1 MMKQICLR
9 REKIRVKNKIE
20 LLAPVGTMESLH
32 AAIENGADAVY
43 LGGTLFNARASATNF
58 NNEELKEAVNI
69 AHLKGVKVYV
79 TCNILVDQ
87 SEMEEVLDYIK
98 YLYEID
104 VDAIIVQDLGLLNLV
119 RKLFPDFPVHASTQM
134 TINNEYGV
142 KHLEEEGIS
151 RVVLAR
157 ETPLDEI
164 TRISNKSDMELE
176 GFVHGALCVS
186 YSGQCL
192 MSSLIGGRSGN
203 RGTCAQPCRMP
214 YSIVDENGKLVK
226 DWDKKYVLSPKDLNT
241 IDHLPE
247 IINAGISSL
256 KIEGRLKK
264 PEYVATIVK
273 NYRTSLDQGSG
284 AISKSDKKDI
294 TQMFN
299 RGFTKGVGL
308 GDFGKD
314 LISYE
319 KPGNQGILLGT
330 VNRADKYKVYVDLKE
345 DVNEGD
351 IIEFELASGELKG
364 MRMPFDAKA
373 ESIVAIEK
381 PGYILPNT
389 LVYKKLDL
397 ALIEKAKASYQEE
410 KREYPIDMEI
420 NIQIGESPKLIL
432 MYRNNVI
439 ISTVEDKVQKGEKIS
454 LTEEK
459 VIAQLSKL
467 GDTNYYI
474 NNVNI
479 NLEDGAYLPMS
490 ILNVLRRKAVEELD
504 SKVGNFN
511 QRQIV
516 ETGQFN
522 ANKNNVLKF
531 NKEKSK
537 LNKKLSIKV
546 DNISQFHQLDLN
558 KLDRIYLGFYE
569 GLELI
574 ANNLKE
580 KGKEVYIWTDKIL
593 YNKDLERLYE
603 IIKPIENIIDGISVS
618 NIGSLKYFKDK
629 FKVKIH
635 GDIGLNVFNSYTAEY
650 LHSLGLDSI
659 TLSPE
664 LNLGQIKSITENT
677 NIHIESIVYGYL
689 ASMTTKTCPMALVKG
704 CSNDDECTTCNF
716 NKGYGLK
723 DRMDAT
729 FYMERKQGFT
739 TIYNSVPLMVL
750 DNLDSIFKS
759 GVETSRLDFTRE
771 TKNITSLQ
779 LAFYDYINGII
790 DELTMKDFVEK
801 FRFDNKITNGHYFRG
816 VM

>member
-1 MMKQICLR
+1 M
-9 REKIRVKNKIE
+9 KNKIE

-43 LGGTLFNARASATNF
+43 LGGTFFNARATATNF
-58 NNEELKEAVNI
+58 NNEELKQAVSI
-69 AHLKGVKVYV
+69 AHLKGVKVYI

-104 VDAIIVQDLGLLNLV
+104 VDAVIIQDLGLLNLV
-119 RKLFPDFPVHASTQM
+119 RKLFPDLAVHASTQM

-142 KHLEEEGIS
+142 KLLEEEGIA

-157 ETPLDEI
+157 ETPIDEI
-164 TRISNKSDMELE
+164 RRISQNTDIELE

-241 IDHLPE
+241 IDNLTE
-247 IINAGISSL
+247 FIDAGITSL

-273 NYRTSLDQGSG
+273 NYRTSLDEGKE

-294 TQMFN
+294 AQVFN
-299 RGFTKGVGL
+299 RGFTKGIGL
-308 GDFGKD
+308 GDFGKNF
-314 LISYE
+314 ISYE
-319 KPGNQGILLGT
+319 KPGNQGIFLGT
-330 VNRADKYKVYVDLKE
+330 VNRADKYKVYVDIQE
-345 DVNEGD
+345 DLNEGD

-364 MRMPFDAKA
+364 MKMLFDAKA
-373 ESIVAIEK
+373 GSVVAIEK

-389 LVYKKLDL
+389 SVYKKLDL
-397 ALIEKAKASYQEE
+397 SLIEKAKASYNDE
-410 KREYPIDMEI
+410 KTEYPIDMEI

-490 ILNVLRRKAVEELD
+490 ILNVLRRKAIDELD
-504 SKVGNFN
+504 SKVSDFN
-511 QRQIV
+511 ERIDL
-516 ETGQFN
+516 ES
-522 ANKNNVLKF
+522 AKYKENKNNILKF
-531 NKEKSK
+531 TNAKSK
-537 LNKKLSIKV
+537 SKKKLSIKV
-546 DNISQFHQLDLN
+546 DSISQFHQLDLS

-574 ANNLKE
+574 VNNLKE
-580 KGKEVYIWTDKIL
+580 KGKEVYIWTDKVL
-593 YNKDLERLYE
+593 YHDDLIKMYN

-618 NIGSLKYFKDK
+618 NLGSLKYFKDN

-635 GDIGLNVFNSYTAEY
+635 GDIGLNVFNSYSAEY
-650 LHSLGLDSI
+650 LNSLGLDSI

-664 LNLGQIKSITENT
+664 LNLVQIKSITDNT
-677 NIHIESIVYGYL
+677 NIKIESIVYGYL

-704 CSNDDECTTCNF
+704 CSNDNECITCNF

-750 DNLDSIFKS
+750 DNLDSVFKS
-759 GVETSRLDFTRE
+759 GVETTRLDFTRE
-771 TKNITSLQ
+771 TKNITKLQ
-779 LAFYDYINGII
+779 LAFYDYINGLI

-816 VM
+816 IM

>member
-1 MMKQICLR
+1 M
-9 REKIRVKNKIE
+9 KNKTE
-20 LLAPVGTMESLH
+20 LLAPVGSMESLH
-32 AAIENGADAVY
+32 AAIENGTDAVY

-58 NNEELKEAVNI
+58 NNEELKEAINI
-69 AHLKGVKVYV
+69 AHLKGVKVYI

-119 RKLFPDFPVHASTQM
+119 RRLFPDLAVHASTQM

-142 KHLEEEGIS
+142 KHLEESGVT

-157 ETPLDEI
+157 ETPIEEI
-164 TRISNKSDMELE
+164 SRISNNSNIELE

-203 RGTCAQPCRMP
+203 RGTCAQPCRMA
-214 YSIVDENGKLVK
+214 YSIVDENGKLIK

-241 IDHLPE
+241 IDHIPTMIE
-247 IINAGISSL
+247 AGINSL

-273 NYRTSLDQGSG
+273 NYRTSLDQGSQT
-284 AISKSDKKDI
+284 ISESDRKDI
-294 TQMFN
+294 AQMFN
-299 RGFTKGVGL
+299 RGFTRGVGL
-308 GDFGKD
+308 GDFGNSF
-314 LISYE
+314 ISYE
-319 KPGNQGILLGT
+319 KPGNQGTLLGT
-330 VNRADKYKVYVDLKE
+330 VSRVDKYKVYVDLKE

-351 IIEFELASGELKG
+351 IIEFELANGELKG
-364 MRMPFDAKA
+364 MKMPFDAKT
-373 ESIVAIEK
+373 ESKVAIEK

-389 LVYKKLDL
+389 LVYKKSDL
-397 ALIEKAKASYQEE
+397 SLIEKAKASYREE
-410 KREYPIDMEI
+410 KIEYPIDMEI
-420 NIQIGESPKLIL
+420 DIQIGESPKLIL

-439 ISTVEDKVQKGEKIS
+439 ISTVEELVQKGEKIS

-474 NNVNI
+474 NNVKI
-479 NLEDGAYLPMS
+479 NLESGAYLPMS
-490 ILNVLRRKAVEELD
+490 ILNILRRKAIEELD
-504 SKVGNFN
+504 SKVSDFN
-511 QRQIV
+511 QRPDLDNEEYKV
-516 ETGQFN
+516 
-522 ANKNNVLKF
+522 NKIDILRF
-531 NKEKSK
+531 TKEKSK
-537 LNKKLSIKV
+537 SNRKLSIKV
-546 DNISQFHQLDLN
+546 DNLSQFHQLDLS

-569 GLELI
+569 GIELI

-593 YNKDLERLYE
+593 YSDDLKRLYE

-618 NIGSLKYFKDK
+618 NIGSLKYFKDN
-629 FKVKIH
+629 FDVKIH

-664 LNLGQIKSITENT
+664 LNLSQIKSITENT

-704 CSNDDECTTCNF
+704 CSNDNECTSCNF

-750 DNLDSIFKS
+750 DNLDSVFKS
-759 GVETSRLDFTRE
+759 GVETTRLDFTKE
-771 TKNITSLQ
+771 TKNITRIQ
-779 LAFYDYINGII
+779 LAFYDYINGLI
-790 DELTMKDFVEK
+790 DEVSMKDFVEK

>member
-1 MMKQICLR
+1 M
-9 REKIRVKNKIE
+9 KNKIE
-20 LLAPVGTMESLH
+20 LLAPVGSMESLH

-43 LGGTLFNARASATNF
+43 LGGTLFNARATATNF
-58 NNEELKEAVNI
+58 TKEELKEAVSI
-69 AHLKGVKVYV
+69 AHLKGVYVYV

-87 SEMEEVLDYIK
+87 SEITEVLDYIK
-98 YLYEID
+98 YLNDID
-104 VDAIIVQDLGLLNLV
+104 VDAVIVQDIGLLNLV
-119 RKLFPDFPVHASTQM
+119 RKLFPNLPVHASTQM
-134 TINNEYGV
+134 TINNKYGV
-142 KHLEEEGIS
+142 KHLEEEGVS

-157 ETPLDEI
+157 ETPIDEI
-164 TRISNKSDMELE
+164 SIISKSSNMELE

-203 RGTCAQPCRMP
+203 RGSCAQPCRMA

-226 DWDKKYVLSPKDLNT
+226 DWDKKYVLSPMDLNT

-247 IINAGISSL
+247 LINAGISSL

-264 PEYVATIVK
+264 PEYVATMVK
-273 NYRTSLDQGSG
+273 NYRTSLDSG
-284 AISKSDKKDI
+284 KDNVTDGDKKDI
-294 TQMFN
+294 AQMFN

-308 GDFGKD
+308 GDFGKSF
-314 LISYE
+314 ITYE

-330 VNRADKYKVYVDLKE
+330 VKRVDKYKVYVDLVE
-345 DVNEGD
+345 DINEGD
-351 IIEFELASGELKG
+351 IIEFQLASEELKG
-364 MRMPFDAKA
+364 MKMGFDAKSGTLA
-373 ESIVAIEK
+373 AIEK

-397 ALIEKAKASYQEE
+397 SLIERAKASYEE
-410 KREYPIDMEI
+410 GKTEYPIDMEI
-420 NIQIGESPKLIL
+420 NIQIGHEPKLIL

-459 VIAQLSKL
+459 IMAQLSKL
-467 GDTNYYI
+467 GDTNYFI
-474 NNVNI
+474 NNINI

-490 ILNVLRRKAVEELD
+490 VLNVLRRKAIEELD
-504 SKVGNFN
+504 SKIQNFN
-511 QRQIV
+511 SREIS
-516 ETGQFN
+516 ETGKFN
-522 ANKNNVLKF
+522 ASKNNLLKF
-531 NKEKSK
+531 TKKRKDSSK
-537 LNKKLSIKV
+537 KISIKV
-546 DNISQFHQLDLN
+546 DNIDQLHQLDLS
-558 KLDRIYLGFYE
+558 KLDRVYLGFYD

-593 YNKDLERLYE
+593 YSDDLNKMGEM
-603 IIKPIENIIDGISVS
+603 IKPIEHIIDGISVN

-635 GDIGLNVFNSYTAEY
+635 GDIGLNVFNSYAAEY
-650 LHSLGLDSI
+650 LYSLGVDSI

-664 LNLGQIKSITENT
+664 LNMGQIKSITDNT
-677 NIHIESIVYGYL
+677 NIQIETIVYGYL
-689 ASMTTKTCPMALVKG
+689 PSMITKTCPMALVKG
-704 CSNDDECTTCNF
+704 CTNDKGCTTCNF

-750 DNLDSIFKS
+750 DNLDSIYKA
-759 GVETSRLDFTRE
+759 GVGLTRLDFTKE
-771 TKNITSLQ
+771 IKNVSKLQ
-779 LAFYDYINGII
+779 GAFYDYANGLL
-790 DELTMKDFVEK
+790 DELAMKDFVEK